1 MKININDLTLNAKLA
16 ISREEKEKGM
26 MNKKFDETFNGML
39 FIMDT
44 PRSCFWMKNCII
56 SLDIIMIQDNV
67 ITKIHPNCPPCS
79 AEPCK
84 RYCGEGNLILEL
96 DGGTCDKHN
105 INEGDVINLNN

>member
-26 MNKKFDETFNGML
+26 MNKRFDGKFNAML

-56 SLDIIMIQDNV
+56 SLDIIMIQDNK
-67 ITKIHPNCPPCS
+67 ITKIHHNCPPCLR
-79 AEPCK
+79 EPCK
-84 RYCGEGNLILEL
+84 SYCGEGNFILEV
-96 DGGTCDKHN
+96 DGGTCAEHK
-105 INEGDVINLNN
+105 INEGDIVNLNS